1 MVKPVGFD
9 QKIQFQYLDFLAKNL
24 KNYNSKDIYR
34 VLEEHLLS
42 SIRGDKSRK
51 NAITMLMKIWMLVE
65 PNIQEIQGT
74 LIREYPYFSNAEQR
88 CVHYCLTC
96 IAYPFY
102 REQMNYLG
110 KHLKMADTVKS
121 KILVSQMKSLYGD
134 RRRVEVA
141 SSAVLSSSKDW
152 GIITMDKPGL
162 YSAMEQRL
170 VVNDKLV
177 KNLLIEVLME
187 HLSTN
192 TVSIE
197 MVNASALFFPFEY
210 HVTAGEIDTKR
221 FTIINNIRDTLIE
234 RNPKKPYSY

>member
-1 MVKPVGFD
+1 MKPVGFD
-9 QKIQFQYLDFLAKNL
+9 QKIQFQYLDFLANAL
-24 KNYNSKDIYR
+24 GTSKPIKLYE
-34 VLEEHLLS
+34 VLDDKLLG
-42 SIRGDKSRK
+42 IIKGTMSRK
-51 NAITMLMKIWMLVE
+51 HVITILMKIWVGVE
-65 PNIQEIQGT
+65 AEAEF
-74 LIREYPYFSNAEQR
+74 IRDSILKEYPYLSSDEKR

-110 KHLKMADTVKS
+110 KYLKMADTVKS
-121 KILVSQMKSLYGD
+121 KMLVSQMNSLYGD

-141 SSAVLSSSKDW
+141 SSAVFSSSKDW
-152 GIITMDKPGL
+152 GIITMDKPGV
-162 YSAMEQRL
+162 YSAIENRL
-170 VVNDKLV
+170 TINDKLV

-197 MVNASALFFPFEY
+197 MVNASALFFAFDY
-210 HVTAGEIDTKR
+210 HITVGDIDTKR

-234 RNPKKPYSY
+234 RNPQNPYSY

>member
-1 MVKPVGFD
+1 MKAVGFD
-9 QKIQFQYLDFLAKNL
+9 QKIQFQHLDFLAKNL

-42 SIRGDKSRK
+42 TIKGEKSRK
-51 NAITMLMKIWMLVE
+51 NAITMIMKIWMLVE
-65 PNIQEIQGT
+65 PSIEEIKGI
-74 LIREYPYFSNAEQR
+74 LIKEYPYFSNAEQR

-110 KHLKMADTVKS
+110 KYLKMADTVKS
-121 KILVSQMKSLYGD
+121 KVLVSQMKSLYGD

-141 SSAVLSSSKDW
+141 SSAVLASSKDW
-152 GIITMDKPGL
+152 GIINMVKPGV
-162 YSAMEQRL
+162 YSTTENKL
-170 VVNDKLV
+170 IVTDKLV

-187 HLSTN
+187 HLNTN
-192 TVSIE
+192 TVSTE
-197 MVNASALFFPFEY
+197 MVNASALFFPFDY
-210 HVTAGEIDTKR
+210 HITVGDIDTKH

-234 RNPKKPYSY
+234 RNPQNPYSY

>member
-1 MVKPVGFD
+1 MKPVGFD
-9 QKIQFQYLDFLAKNL
+9 QKIQFQHLDFLAKNL

-42 SIRGDKSRK
+42 TIKGDKSRK

-65 PNIQEIQGT
+65 PSIEEIKGI
-74 LIREYPYFSNAEQR
+74 LIKEYSYFSNAEQR
-88 CVHYCLTC
+88 CVHYCLVC

-110 KHLKMADTVKS
+110 KYLKMADTVKS
-121 KILVSQMKSLYGD
+121 KMLVSQMKSLYGD

-141 SSAVLSSSKDW
+141 ASAVFSSSKDW
-152 GIITMDKPGL
+152 GIITMDKPGV
-162 YSAMEQRL
+162 YSAIENRL
-170 VVNDKLV
+170 TVNDKLV

-187 HLSTN
+187 HLNTN
-192 TVSIE
+192 TVSTE
-197 MVNASALFFPFEY
+197 MVNASALFFPFDY
-210 HVTAGEIDTKR
+210 HITVGDIDTKH

-234 RNPKKPYSY
+234 RNPQNPYSY

>member
-1 MVKPVGFD
+1 MKPVGFD
-9 QKIQFQYLDFLAKNL
+9 QKIQFQHLDFLAKNL

-42 SIRGDKSRK
+42 TIKGDKSRK

-65 PNIQEIQGT
+65 PSIEEIKGI
-74 LIREYPYFSNAEQR
+74 LIKEYPYFSNAEQR
-88 CVHYCLTC
+88 CIHYCLAC

-102 REQMNYLG
+102 REQMNFLG
-110 KHLKMADTVKS
+110 KYLKMADTVKS
-121 KILVSQMKSLYGD
+121 KMIVSQMKSLYGD

-141 SSAVLSSSKDW
+141 ASAVFSSSKDW
-152 GIITMDKPGL
+152 GIITMDKPGV
-162 YSAMEQRL
+162 YSAIENRL
-170 VVNDKLV
+170 TVNDKLV

-187 HLSTN
+187 YLSTN

-197 MVNASALFFPFEY
+197 MVNASALFFAFDY
-210 HVTAGEIDTKR
+210 HITGGDIDTKR

-234 RNPKKPYSY
+234 RNPQNPYSY

>member
-1 MVKPVGFD
+1 MKPVGFD
-9 QKIQFQYLDFLAKNL
+9 QKIQFQHLDFLANAL
-24 KNYNSKDIYR
+24 GTSKPIKLYE
-34 VLEEHLLS
+34 VLDDKLLG
-42 SIRGDKSRK
+42 IIKGTMSRK
-51 NAITMLMKIWMLVE
+51 HVITILMKIWVGVE
-65 PNIQEIQGT
+65 AEAEF
-74 LIREYPYFSNAEQR
+74 IRDSILKEYPYLSSDEKR

-110 KHLKMADTVKS
+110 KYLKMADTVKS
-121 KILVSQMKSLYGD
+121 KMLVSQMKSLYGD

-141 SSAVLSSSKDW
+141 SSAVFSSSKDW
-152 GIITMDKPGL
+152 GIITMDKPGV
-162 YSAMEQRL
+162 YSAIENRL
-170 VVNDKLV
+170 TINDKLV

-197 MVNASALFFPFEY
+197 MVNASALFFAFDY
-210 HVTAGEIDTKR
+210 HITIGDIDTKR

-234 RNPKKPYSY
+234 RNPQNPYSY

>member
-1 MVKPVGFD
+1 MKPVGFD
-9 QKIQFQYLDFLAKNL
+9 QKIQFQHLDFLANAL
-24 KNYNSKDIYR
+24 GTSKPIKLYE
-34 VLEEHLLS
+34 VLDDKLLG
-42 SIRGDKSRK
+42 IIKGTMSRK
-51 NAITMLMKIWMLVE
+51 HVITILMKIWVGVE
-65 PNIQEIQGT
+65 AEAEF
-74 LIREYPYFSNAEQR
+74 IRDSILKEYPYLSSDEKR

-110 KHLKMADTVKS
+110 KYLKMADTVKS
-121 KILVSQMKSLYGD
+121 KMLVSQMKSLYGD

-141 SSAVLSSSKDW
+141 SSAVFSSSKDW
-152 GIITMDKPGL
+152 GIITMDKPGV
-162 YSAMEQRL
+162 YSAIENRL
-170 VVNDKLV
+170 TINDKLV

-197 MVNASALFFPFEY
+197 MVNASALFFAFDY
-210 HVTAGEIDTKR
+210 HITVGDIDTKR

-234 RNPKKPYSY
+234 RNPQNPYSY

>member
-1 MVKPVGFD
+1 MKPVGFD
-9 QKIQFQYLDFLAKNL
+9 QKIQFQYLDFLANAL
-24 KNYNSKDIYR
+24 GTSKPIKLYE
-34 VLEEHLLS
+34 VLDDKLLG
-42 SIRGDKSRK
+42 IIKGTMSRK
-51 NAITMLMKIWMLVE
+51 HVITILMKIWVGVE
-65 PNIQEIQGT
+65 SEVEF
-74 LIREYPYFSNAEQR
+74 IRDSIIKEYPYLSSDEKR

-110 KHLKMADTVKS
+110 KYLKMADTVKS
-121 KILVSQMKSLYGD
+121 KMLVSQMKSLYGD

-141 SSAVLSSSKDW
+141 SSAVFSSSKDW
-152 GIITMDKPGL
+152 GIITMDKPGV
-162 YSAMEQRL
+162 YSAIENRL
-170 VVNDKLV
+170 TINDKLV

-197 MVNASALFFPFEY
+197 MVNASALFFAFDY
-210 HVTAGEIDTKR
+210 HITIGDIDTKR

-234 RNPKKPYSY
+234 RNPQNPYSY

>member
-1 MVKPVGFD
+1 MKPVGFD
-9 QKIQFQYLDFLAKNL
+9 QKIQFQHLDFLANAL
-24 KNYNSKDIYR
+24 GTSKPIKLYE
-34 VLEEHLLS
+34 VLDDKLLG
-42 SIRGDKSRK
+42 IIKGTMSRK
-51 NAITMLMKIWMLVE
+51 HVITILMKIWVGVE
-65 PNIQEIQGT
+65 AEAEF
-74 LIREYPYFSNAEQR
+74 IRDSILKEYPYLSSDEKR

-110 KHLKMADTVKS
+110 KYLKMADTVKS
-121 KILVSQMKSLYGD
+121 KMLVSQMKSLYGD

-141 SSAVLSSSKDW
+141 SSAVFSSSKDW
-152 GIITMDKPGL
+152 GIITMDKPGV
-162 YSAMEQRL
+162 YSAIENRL
-170 VVNDKLV
+170 TVNDKLV

-197 MVNASALFFPFEY
+197 MVNASALFFAFDY
-210 HVTAGEIDTKR
+210 HITIGDIDTKR

-234 RNPKKPYSY
+234 RNPQNPYSY

>member
-1 MVKPVGFD
+1 MKPVGFD
-9 QKIQFQYLDFLAKNL
+9 QKIQFQYLDFLANAL
-24 KNYNSKDIYR
+24 GTSKPIKLYE
-34 VLEEHLLS
+34 VLDDKLLG
-42 SIRGDKSRK
+42 IIKGTMSRK
-51 NAITMLMKIWMLVE
+51 HVITILMKIWVGVE
-65 PNIQEIQGT
+65 AEAEF
-74 LIREYPYFSNAEQR
+74 IRDSILKEYPYLSSDEKR

-110 KHLKMADTVKS
+110 KYLKMADTVKS
-121 KILVSQMKSLYGD
+121 KMLVSQMKSLYGD

-141 SSAVLSSSKDW
+141 SSAVFSSSKDW
-152 GIITMDKPGL
+152 GIITMDKPGV
-162 YSAMEQRL
+162 YSAIENRL
-170 VVNDKLV
+170 TVNDKLV

-197 MVNASALFFPFEY
+197 MVNASALFFAFDY
-210 HVTAGEIDTKR
+210 HITVGDIDTKR

-234 RNPKKPYSY
+234 RNPQNPYSY

>member
-1 MVKPVGFD
+1 MKPVGFD
-9 QKIQFQYLDFLAKNL
+9 QKIQFQYLDFLANAL
-24 KNYNSKDIYR
+24 GTSKPIKLYE
-34 VLEEHLLS
+34 VLDDKLLG
-42 SIRGDKSRK
+42 IIKGTMSRK
-51 NAITMLMKIWMLVE
+51 HVITILMKIWVGVE
-65 PNIQEIQGT
+65 AEAEFIKNSI
-74 LIREYPYFSNAEQR
+74 LKEYPYLSSDEKR

-110 KHLKMADTVKS
+110 KYLKMADTVKS
-121 KILVSQMKSLYGD
+121 KMLVSQMKSLYGD

-141 SSAVLSSSKDW
+141 SSAVFSSSKDW
-152 GIITMDKPGL
+152 GIITMDKPGV
-162 YSAMEQRL
+162 YSAIENRL
-170 VVNDKLV
+170 TINDKLV

-197 MVNASALFFPFEY
+197 MVNASALFFAFDY
-210 HVTAGEIDTKR
+210 HITVGDIDTKR

-234 RNPKKPYSY
+234 RNPQNPYSY

>member
-1 MVKPVGFD
+1 MKPVGFD
-9 QKIQFQYLDFLAKNL
+9 QKIQFQHLDFLAKNL

-42 SIRGDKSRK
+42 TIKGDKSRK

-65 PNIQEIQGT
+65 PSIEEIKGI
-74 LIREYPYFSNAEQR
+74 LIKEYPYFSNAEQR
-88 CVHYCLTC
+88 CIHYCLAC

-102 REQMNYLG
+102 REQMNFLG
-110 KHLKMADTVKS
+110 KYLKMADTVKS
-121 KILVSQMKSLYGD
+121 KMLVSQMKSLYGD

-141 SSAVLSSSKDW
+141 ASAVFSSSKDW
-152 GIITMDKPGL
+152 GIINMVKPGV
-162 YSAMEQRL
+162 YSKTENKL
-170 VVNDKLV
+170 IVTDKLV

-197 MVNASALFFPFEY
+197 MVNASALFFAFDY
-210 HVTAGEIDTKR
+210 HITIGDIDTKR

-234 RNPKKPYSY
+234 RNPQNPYSY

>member
-1 MVKPVGFD
+1 MKPVGFD
-9 QKIQFQYLDFLAKNL
+9 QKIQFQYLDFLANAL
-24 KNYNSKDIYR
+24 GTSKPIKLYE
-34 VLEEHLLS
+34 VLDDKLLG
-42 SIRGDKSRK
+42 IIKGTMSRK
-51 NAITMLMKIWMLVE
+51 HVITILMKIWVGVE
-65 PNIQEIQGT
+65 SEVEF
-74 LIREYPYFSNAEQR
+74 IRDSILKEYPYLSSDEKR

-110 KHLKMADTVKS
+110 KYLKMADTVKS
-121 KILVSQMKSLYGD
+121 KMLVSQMKSLYGD

-141 SSAVLSSSKDW
+141 SSAVFSSSKDW
-152 GIITMDKPGL
+152 GIITMDKPGV
-162 YSAMEQRL
+162 YSAIENRL
-170 VVNDKLV
+170 TINDKLV

-197 MVNASALFFPFEY
+197 MVNASALFFAFDY
-210 HVTAGEIDTKR
+210 HITIGDIDTKR

-234 RNPKKPYSY
+234 RNPQNPYSY

>member
-1 MVKPVGFD
+1 MKAVGFD
-9 QKIQFQYLDFLAKNL
+9 QKIQFQHLDFLAKNL

-42 SIRGDKSRK
+42 TIKGEKSRK
-51 NAITMLMKIWMLVE
+51 NAITMIMKIWMLVE
-65 PNIQEIQGT
+65 PSIEEIKGI
-74 LIREYPYFSNAEQR
+74 LIKEYPYYSNAEQR

-110 KHLKMADTVKS
+110 KYLKMADTVKS
-121 KILVSQMKSLYGD
+121 KVLVSQMKSLYGD

-152 GIITMDKPGL
+152 GIITMVKPGV
-162 YSAMEQRL
+162 YSAIENRL
-170 VVNDKLV
+170 TVNDKLV

-187 HLSTN
+187 HLNTN

-197 MVNASALFFPFEY
+197 MVNASALFFAFDY
-210 HVTAGEIDTKR
+210 HINVGDIDTKR
-221 FTIINNIRDTLIE
+221 FTIVNNIRDTLIE
-234 RNPKKPYSY
+234 RNPQNPYSY

>member
-1 MVKPVGFD
+1 MKPVGFD
-9 QKIQFQYLDFLAKNL
+9 QKIQFQHLDFLAKNL

-42 SIRGDKSRK
+42 TIKGDKSRK

-65 PNIQEIQGT
+65 PSIEEIKGI
-74 LIREYPYFSNAEQR
+74 LIKEYPYFSNAEQR
-88 CVHYCLTC
+88 CIHYCLAC

-102 REQMNYLG
+102 REQMNFLG
-110 KHLKMADTVKS
+110 KYLKMADTVKS
-121 KILVSQMKSLYGD
+121 KMIVSQMKSLYGD

-141 SSAVLSSSKDW
+141 ASAVFSSSKDW
-152 GIITMDKPGL
+152 GIITMDKPGV
-162 YSAMEQRL
+162 YSAIENRL
-170 VVNDKLV
+170 TVNDKLV

-197 MVNASALFFPFEY
+197 MVNASALFFPFDY
-210 HVTAGEIDTKR
+210 HITVGDIDTKR
-221 FTIINNIRDTLIE
+221 FAIINNIRDTLIE
-234 RNPKKPYSY
+234 RNPQNPYSY

>member
-9 QKIQFQYLDFLAKNL
+9 QKIQFQHLDFLAKNL

-34 VLEEHLLS
+34 ALEEHLLS

-51 NAITMLMKIWMLVE
+51 NAITMLMKIWILVE
-65 PNIQEIQGT
+65 PDIEEIQGT

-102 REQMNYLG
+102 REQINYLG

-121 KILVSQMKSLYGD
+121 KVLVSQMKSLYGY

-152 GIITMDKPGL
+152 GIIIMDKPGV
-162 YSAMEQRL
+162 YSAMEHRL

-210 HVTAGEIDTKR
+210 HVTAGDIDTKH

-234 RNPKKPYSY
+234 RNPTNPYSY

>member
-1 MVKPVGFD
+1 MKPVGFD
-9 QKIQFQYLDFLAKNL
+9 QKIQFQYLDFLANAL
-24 KNYNSKDIYR
+24 GTSKPIKLYE
-34 VLEEHLLS
+34 VLDDKLLG
-42 SIRGDKSRK
+42 IIKGTMSRK
-51 NAITMLMKIWMLVE
+51 HVITILMKIWVGVE
-65 PNIQEIQGT
+65 AEAEF
-74 LIREYPYFSNAEQR
+74 IRDSILKEYPYLSSDEKR

-110 KHLKMADTVKS
+110 KYLKMADTVKS
-121 KILVSQMKSLYGD
+121 KMLVSQMKSLYGD

-141 SSAVLSSSKDW
+141 SSAVFSSSKDW
-152 GIITMDKPGL
+152 GIITMDKPGV
-162 YSAMEQRL
+162 YSAIENRL
-170 VVNDKLV
+170 TINDKLV

-197 MVNASALFFPFEY
+197 MVNASALFFAFDY
-210 HVTAGEIDTKR
+210 HITIGDIDTKR

-234 RNPKKPYSY
+234 RNPQNPYSY

>member
-1 MVKPVGFD
+1 MKPVGFD
-9 QKIQFQYLDFLAKNL
+9 QKIQFQHLDFLAKNL

-42 SIRGDKSRK
+42 TIKGDKSRK

-65 PNIQEIQGT
+65 PSIEEIKGI
-74 LIREYPYFSNAEQR
+74 LIKEYPYFSNAEQR
-88 CVHYCLTC
+88 CIHYCLAC

-102 REQMNYLG
+102 REQMNFLG
-110 KHLKMADTVKS
+110 KYLKMADTVKS
-121 KILVSQMKSLYGD
+121 KMLVSQMKSLYGD

-141 SSAVLSSSKDW
+141 ASAVFSSSKDW
-152 GIITMDKPGL
+152 GIITMDKPGV
-162 YSAMEQRL
+162 YSAIENRL
-170 VVNDKLV
+170 TVNDKLV

-197 MVNASALFFPFEY
+197 MVNASALFFAFDY
-210 HVTAGEIDTKR
+210 HITVGDIDTKR

-234 RNPKKPYSY
+234 RNPQNPYSY

>member
-1 MVKPVGFD
+1 MKPVGFD
-9 QKIQFQYLDFLAKNL
+9 QKIQFQYLDFLANAL
-24 KNYNSKDIYR
+24 GTSKPIKLYE
-34 VLEEHLLS
+34 VLD
-42 SIRGDKSRK
+42 DKLFGIIKGTMSRK
-51 NAITMLMKIWMLVE
+51 HVITILMKILVGVE
-65 PNIQEIQGT
+65 AEAEF
-74 LIREYPYFSNAEQR
+74 IRDSILKEYPYLSSDEKR

-110 KHLKMADTVKS
+110 KYLKMADTVKS
-121 KILVSQMKSLYGD
+121 KMLVSQMKSLYGD

-141 SSAVLSSSKDW
+141 SSAVFSSSKDW
-152 GIITMDKPGL
+152 GIITMDKPGV
-162 YSAMEQRL
+162 YSAIENRL
-170 VVNDKLV
+170 TINDKLV

-197 MVNASALFFPFEY
+197 MVNASALFFAFDY
-210 HVTAGEIDTKR
+210 HITVGDIDTKR

-234 RNPKKPYSY
+234 RNPQNPYSY